1 MSTAALAYTHAEATA
16 RQTFLALMWAFS
28 YPGRVRCL
36 PNSRLDEDDFTLIGR
51 TLLDL
56 ETSYFCPD
64 EALAAQLARCGAKAL
79 AASAA
84 AYVFL
89 PHLDEAAL
97 ALIPHVKIGTHALPD
112 ESATLIIGGDFDAPD
127 APECICRG
135 PGIEDQVRLRIG
147 GVPPAFWE
155 LRRQTICYPLGF
167 DVFFVHRGRV
177 VGCPRTTQV
186 EVA

>member
-1 MSTAALAYTHAEATA
+1 MSTAVPAYTQTEAIA

-28 YPGRVRCL
+28 YPGRVRLL
-36 PNSRLDEDDFTLIGR
+36 PPSGFDEDDFTLIGR

-64 EALAAQLARCGAKAL
+64 EALAARLARCGAKAL
-79 AASAA
+79 AVSSAA
-84 AYVFL
+84 YIFL
-89 PHLDEAAL
+89 PCLDEVAL
-97 ALIPHVKIGTHALPD
+97 TLIPDIKVGTYALPD
-112 ESATLIIGGDFDAPD
+112 ESATLVIGCDLDAPD

-135 PGIEDQVRLRIG
+135 PGIADQVRLRIG

-155 LRRQTICYPLGF
+155 LRRQMIRYPLGF
-167 DVFFVHRGRV
+167 DAFFVHSGRV
-177 VGCPRTTQV
+177 VGLPCTTQV